1 MKFFFLFIFVTLFLV
16 FARIIPVPL
25 NINAWDVTKIEYY
38 ESWVGGTILKSR
50 TSSDLYLF
58 NARYIPK
65 RNNKRFWSP
74 ANANFN
80 YEKYKSKVQLIE
92 EEGEW
97 YDYKSALRSTT
108 MLYVFTDHLLYAWK
122 NEHQDN
128 FYIFKYIASALSA
141 LCFSFLFLWIYKEF
155 DIITTLT
162 ALTFLIFSPW
172 IVSSASNL
180 IRPIGLSFI
189 PIISLFLYYYKKQH
203 LITNFR
209 LKEYLLI
216 GFLTAISISIVA
228 SINYETIPT
237 VMMSSLIP
245 CIYYSIKLNANKL
258 EAFKQLLLIGIAS
271 LVGFFT
277 VLFLHFLIV
286 AQYFNSLI
294 LAKEYFIQR
303 FFFRTNS
310 FGLTNKEWYHKQSFF
325 EILQR
330 YLHKEP
336 IFFSFSADIIIGF
349 TAILIT
355 ATIALYYLNKSIDTQ
370 KIFALSVVVVWSLI
384 GSIMNFLVFKAHAV
398 IHPFIDHIWWC
409 LPFSILVAVLIGNI
423 LSSLI
428 ISIKK
433 NQSMILND
441 INK

>member
-16 FARIIPVPL
+16 FSRLIPVPL
-25 NINAWDVTKIEYY
+25 NINSWDVTRIEYY

-50 TSSDLYLF
+50 TSNSPYLF
-58 NARYIPK
+58 NARFIPK
-65 RNNKRFWSP
+65 DNNKRFWSP

-80 YEKYKSKVQLIE
+80 YEKYKSKVKVIE

-108 MLYVFTDHLLYAWK
+108 MLYVFTDHLLYSWR
-122 NEHQDN
+122 NEYEDN
-128 FYIFKYIASALSA
+128 FHIFKYMASALSA
-141 LCFSFLFLWIYKEF
+141 LCFSFLFLWIYEEF
-155 DIITTLT
+155 DITTTLI
-162 ALTFLIFSPW
+162 AFVFLIFSPW

-189 PIISLFLYYYKKQH
+189 PIISLFLYYNKRQH
-203 LITNFR
+203 LITNFG
-209 LKEYLLI
+209 LKEYSLL
-216 GFLTAISISIVA
+216 GFITAISICIVA

-245 CIYYSIKLNANKL
+245 CIYYSIKLNVNKL
-258 EAFKQLLLIGIAS
+258 ESFRQLLLIGITS
-271 LVGFFT
+271 LVGFFS
-277 VLFLHFLIV
+277 VLLLHFLIV
-286 AQYFNSLI
+286 AKYFNSI
-294 LAKEYFIQR
+294 VLAKEYFIQR

-310 FGLTNKEWYHKQSFF
+310 FGLTNKEWYHEQSFF

-336 IFFSFSADIIIGF
+336 IIFSFSADIIIGF
-349 TAILIT
+349 TAILVT
-355 ATIALYYLNKSIDTQ
+355 ATIALYYINKSIHTQ
-370 KIFALSVVVVWSLI
+370 KLFALSIVITWSLI

-409 LPFSILVAVLIGNI
+409 LPFSVLVAILTGNI
-423 LSSLI
+423 LSNLY
-428 ISIKK
+428 
-433 NQSMILND
+433 N
-441 INK
+441 INKKIQILKP